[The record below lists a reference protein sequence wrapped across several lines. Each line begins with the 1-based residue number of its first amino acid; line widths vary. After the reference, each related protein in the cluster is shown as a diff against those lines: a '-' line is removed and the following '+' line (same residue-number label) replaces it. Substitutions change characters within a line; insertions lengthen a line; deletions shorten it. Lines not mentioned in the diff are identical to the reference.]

1 MRRLMRTT
9 SRWLRAVAPG
19 FLVLSCSV
27 PHAELPAVAGDGARD
42 HFPGR
47 SWERMADPAAV
58 GWKTEGLAAAR
69 EIWESNSGIS
79 AVVVV
84 HRGLVVD
91 QWGDVT
97 AKRTMRSVR
106 KSLISSLLGRAVADG
121 KLGLE
126 QSLAELGIDDRTPL
140 TAEEKRAT
148 VADLLASR
156 SGVYIPAAREN
167 SGHRK
172 RRPERGSHAPGSFFY
187 YNNWDFN
194 VLGVLYRDRVT
205 ADVGAEFA
213 RAIATP
219 IGMEDYEA
227 GDFEWRPEKI
237 SPHPAYDFEMSARDL
252 ARYGLLWLRGG
263 RWGERQLV
271 PKEWVASSST
281 AVTPETFAGA
291 GYGWLWWVQPPGKS
305 DLVADGYFYAEG
317 GSTLWVVPSRQLV
330 VAHVN
335 KTAPILVRSKL
346 GILPDEAKQW
356 ETFAAIV
363 RAAPQD
369 GR

>member
-1 MRRLMRTT
+1 MRVPMRTT
-9 SRWLRAVAPG
+9 SKRLRAMMPG
-19 FLVLSCSV
+19 LLILSCSV
-27 PHAELPAVAGDGARD
+27 PRAELPAVASGGSRD

-47 SWERMADPAAV
+47 SWERMADPAAA

-69 EIWESNSGIS
+69 EIWESNSGTS

-97 AKRTMRSVR
+97 AKRTVRSIR

-121 KLGLE
+121 KLGLG

-140 TAEEKRAT
+140 TEEEKRAT

-172 RRPERGSHAPGSFFY
+172 RRPERGSHPPGSFFY

-205 ADVGAEFA
+205 PDVGGEFA

-263 RWGERQLV
+263 SWDDRQIV
-271 PKEWVASSST
+271 PQEWVASSLS
-281 AVTPETFAGA
+281 AVTPETWADA

-305 DLVADGYFYAEG
+305 EVIPEGYFYAEG
-317 GSTLWVVPSRQLV
+317 ASTLWVVPSRELV

-335 KTAPILVRSKL
+335 KTAPVLLRSKL
-346 GILPDEAKQW
+346 GLLPDEGKQW
-356 ETFAAIV
+356 ETFSAIV
-363 RAAPQD
+363 RAAPPN